1 MKLRLISILL
11 AAVLAQACTTAP
23 RQPAEPAP
31 PASSAPAPAKPA
43 PRPAPKA
50 APPAS
55 EARPS
60 ADLDEELLY
69 YLLAGEIAGQRRQYA
84 VAADMYLK
92 AAERSDDPQI
102 AARAAR
108 VAVYAGDDARALQA
122 ARRWLELE
130 PDSVDAAQVMAVMLL
145 RQDRIDDALPYLD
158 KVLAHPSAGPGQPDG
173 TMLVTSLLSKEKQP
187 ERALKTMRK
196 LVDRH
201 PGDAKLIY
209 AYAHLAMLLGKLEL
223 AERIVNQ
230 VLSGAPDMIDAYLLR
245 ANILSRLGR
254 DEAALQFIADAVAR
268 WPKEPRLRLF
278 YARKLVDMKRYAE
291 AREQFGRLLAQQ
303 PQMVD
308 AIYALGLLNLQ
319 LREPD
324 KARGYFERLIEA
336 GQRYDEANYYLGQA
350 WEMAKRYD
358 KAIEHYREV
367 RQGDLYVDARIR
379 IARLQAE
386 QGDITAARQTL
397 QNVNAPTLDG
407 ELRLYLA
414 EGDILTRAGRY
425 QDAWD
430 VYTLAL
436 QQMPDNPQLLYARAL
451 VAERLDRL
459 DEALADLEKM
469 VKANPEDPEALNA
482 LGYTLVDRTHRVE
495 EGMKLIR
502 KAYAK
507 RPDDPAIMDSMGWA
521 WYRLGEPEKALEF
534 LQKAW
539 HRFPDA
545 EIGAHLGEVLWV
557 LGRQEEARR
566 IWQEARQR
574 EPKNPVLLH
583 TLERFG
589 Q

>member
-1 MKLRLISILL
+1 MKLRFIPMLL
-11 AAVLAQACTTAP
+11 VALVAQACTTAP
-23 RQPAEPAP
+23 RQPAPKAP
-31 PASSAPAPAKPA
+31 PAAPVRAAKPA
-43 PRPAPKA
+43 PRPAPQ
-50 APPAS
+50 PPAPKPPAGPGLS
-55 EARPS
+55 E
-60 ADLDEELLY
+60 DLLY
-69 YLLAGEIAGQRRQYA
+69 YLLAGEIAGQRRQYGL
-84 VAADMYLK
+84 AAQMYLK

-102 AARAAR
+102 AARATR
-108 VAVYAGDDARALQA
+108 VAIYAGDDALALRA
-122 ARRWLELE
+122 ARRWLELD
-130 PDSVDAAQVMAVMLL
+130 PQSVDAAQVMAVMLL
-145 RQDRIDDALPYLD
+145 RQDKVDAALAYLD
-158 KVLAHPSAGPGQPDG
+158 RVLAHAAAGPGKPDG
-173 TMLVTSLLSKEKQP
+173 YMLVTSLLSKAKQP
-187 ERALKTMRK
+187 ARALKAMRK
-196 LVDRH
+196 LVERH

-230 VLSGAPDMIDAYLLR
+230 VLAGAPEMIDAWLLR
-245 ANILSRLGR
+245 ANILTRLGR
-254 DEAALQFIADAVAR
+254 DEDALQFIADAVAR
-268 WPKEPRLRLF
+268 WPDEPRLRLF

-291 AREQFGRLLAQQ
+291 AREQFGILLEQQ

-308 AIYALGLLNLQ
+308 ALYALGLLNLQ

-324 KARGYFERLIEA
+324 KARGYFERLIAA
-336 GQRYDEANYYLGQA
+336 GQRLDEAHYYLGQA
-350 WEMAKRYD
+350 WEMDKRYD
-358 KAIEHYREV
+358 RAIEQYREV
-367 RQGDLYVDARIR
+367 REGKLYVDARIR

-414 EGDILTRAGRY
+414 EGEILTRAGRY
-425 QDAWD
+425 QEAWE

-451 VAERLDRL
+451 VAEKLDRL
-459 DEALADLEKM
+459 AEALADLEKM

-482 LGYTLVDRTHRVE
+482 LGYTLVDRTHRIE
-495 EGMKLIR
+495 EGMALIR

-507 RPDDPAIMDSMGWA
+507 RPDDPAIMDSMGWG
-521 WYRLGEPEKALEF
+521 WYRLGQPEKALDF

-539 HRFPDA
+539 KRFPDA

-557 LGRQEEARR
+557 LGRQDEARR
-566 IWQEARQR
+566 IWQAARER
-574 EPKNPVLLH
+574 EPKNPVLLE

>member
-1 MKLRLISILL
+1 MKLRFIPMLL
-11 AAVLAQACTTAP
+11 VALVAQACTTAP
-23 RQPAEPAP
+23 RQPAPQAP
-31 PASSAPAPAKPA
+31 PAAPAPAAKPA
-43 PRPAPKA
+43 PRPAPK
-50 APPAS
+50 PPAS
-55 EARPS
+55 RPPAS
-60 ADLDEELLY
+60 ADLSEELLY

-84 VAADMYLK
+84 VAAQMYLQ

-102 AARAAR
+102 AARATR
-108 VAVYAGDDARALQA
+108 VAVYAGDDARALRA
-122 ARRWLELE
+122 ARRWLELD
-130 PDSVDAAQVMAVMLL
+130 PQSVDAAQVMAVMLL
-145 RQDRIDDALPYLD
+145 RQDKMEAALPYLD
-158 KVLAHPSAGPGQPDG
+158 KVLAHAAAGPGKPDG
-173 TMLVTSLLSKEKQP
+173 YMLVTSLLSKEKQP
-187 ERALKTMRK
+187 ERALKVMRK

-230 VLSGAPDMIDAYLLR
+230 VLAGAPEMIDAWLLR
-245 ANILSRLGR
+245 SNILTRLGR
-254 DEAALQFIADAVAR
+254 DEDALQFIADAVAR
-268 WPKEPRLRLF
+268 WPDEPRLRLF

-291 AREQFGRLLAQQ
+291 AREQFGILLEQQ

-308 AIYALGLLNLQ
+308 ALYALGLLNLQ

-324 KARGYFERLIEA
+324 KARGYFERLIAA
-336 GQRYDEANYYLGQA
+336 GQRLDEAHYYLGQA
-350 WEMAKRYD
+350 WEMDKRYD
-358 KAIEHYREV
+358 RAIEQYREV
-367 RQGDLYVDARIR
+367 REGKLYVDARIR

-397 QNVNAPTLDG
+397 QNVNAPTLDE
-407 ELRLYLA
+407 ELRVYLA
-414 EGDILTRAGRY
+414 EGEILTRAGRY
-425 QDAWD
+425 QEAWE

-451 VAERLDRL
+451 VAEKLDRL
-459 DEALADLEKM
+459 AEALADLEKM

-482 LGYTLVDRTHRVE
+482 LGYTLVDRTHRIE
-495 EGMKLIR
+495 EGMALIR

-507 RPDDPAIMDSMGWA
+507 RPDDPAIMDSMGWG
-521 WYRLGEPEKALEF
+521 WYRLGQPEKALDF

-539 HRFPDA
+539 KRFPDA

-557 LGRQEEARR
+557 LGRQDEARR
-566 IWQEARQR
+566 IWQAARER
-574 EPKNPVLLH
+574 EPKNPVLLE